1 MSGYTSQSRARAVR
15 AIGGERNAARAEQLR
30 ALGHNDRRIA
40 RDLRVSLDAVGRWF
54 DLQDELVFN
63 SDLDGAA

>member
-1 MSGYTSQSRARAVR
+1 MIGYTSQSRARAVR

-30 ALGHNDRRIA
+30 ALGHCDRNIA

-54 DLQDELVFN
+54 NLQDELVYT